1 MTLSMILV
9 IMSLQR
15 LDGVWSVGGVISQ
28 IQSRTYLVVSTFIS
42 G

>member
-1 MTLSMILV
+1 MTLSMISA

-15 LDGVWSVGGVISQ
+15 LDGVWSVGCVISQ
-28 IQSRTYLVVSTFIS
+28 IRSHTYLVVSTFIS